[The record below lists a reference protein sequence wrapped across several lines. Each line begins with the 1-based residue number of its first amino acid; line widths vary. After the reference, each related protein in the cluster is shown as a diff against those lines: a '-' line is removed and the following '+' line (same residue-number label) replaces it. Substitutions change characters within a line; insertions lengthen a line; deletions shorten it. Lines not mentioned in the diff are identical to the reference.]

1 MTAAT
6 DPADANPADV
16 RAVAVRLLARREYAR
31 QELGRRLTRRGFPEA
46 VVETVLEALVAEGL
60 LSDERFAES
69 FVRAKADRGQGPFRI
84 ARELGERGVAGEL
97 VDEALAAAETDWRD
111 LARRVR
117 VKRFGARVPEDYAGR
132 ARQMRFLHYRG
143 FTEAQIRAALGDTAA
158 DD

>member
-1 MTAAT
+1 VTAAA
-6 DPADANPADV
+6 DPADASPADV

-31 QELGRRLTRRGFPEA
+31 AELGRRLARRGFPGA
-46 VVETVLEALVAEGL
+46 PVETVLEELVAEGL
-60 LSDERFAES
+60 LSDARFAES
-69 FVRAKADRGQGPFRI
+69 FVRARADRGQGPFRI

-117 VKRFGARVPEDYAGR
+117 AKRFGTALPEDYAGR

-143 FTEAQIRAALGDTAA
+143 FTEAQIRAALGESAA